1 MIKKKKV
8 LFTSA
13 VWSLVASTFLCAE
26 DIFDQESST
35 LHISR
40 VVANDGLPDSNT
52 FIGYD
57 VIITIKS
64 VEEVGDKYPVDLEQY
79 PGMRNLKPDFYD
91 TKSNTLYAPQ
101 VKVGDYY
108 YDDVALKIDQVV
120 SIGDVQERDPT
131 EDSIIFDYVIHENI
145 PSWYTENFYEI
156 MNNLHDV
163 LPFVATQLNYYIDV
177 YVWAEGENLPFCHK
191 YTSKLCR
198 SGQSL
203 SANRSDITGGTNV
216 WMQLELRDAYLFGPN
231 NYLHKYT
238 VVAHESYHVYQRS
251 FPDVPS
257 KWLREGAAATF
268 ESLYSQEFLGE
279 DYWYAQRKVNLTYIS
294 NPEILEKD
302 DTMDSNYSSSVFM
315 ILILAS
321 ELQKQGISETEA
333 FKLILKDFWE
343 REPGINWKPVFEE
356 LFKMSVERFYEIVS
370 DYQADLAGASLADD
384 VKDQIIRERF
394 FSLTPSTNLKLSEI
408 FGSGN

>member
-79 PGMRNLKPDFYD
+79 PGMRNIKPDFYD